1 MFSFAKW
8 PGRPQHIWSLLYL
21 GENAARFTFVREASW
36 EKVEWVHWG
45 KHNLSSRTVG
55 WSKWWKDL
63 CKRKKKAKEAKAT
76 CSRKLPWCH
85 LSLLSA
91 QLKALRNNFWK
102 FVDSSVLLAP
112 YCYFPCGAI
121 VASKVRDM
129 MAKPASTLWS
139 SHNYWT
145 GTAIVSLYKAWFCN
159 NFRHWR
165 WEACWSSG
173 SRRRKKWIL
182 VFEWSGISFS
192 PMVRDALV
200 EINPYGRVFLS
211 FCWHQHHFQL
221 K

>member
-21 GENAARFTFVREASW
+21 GENAARFTFVGEASW

-45 KHNLSSRTVG
+45 KPSLSSRTVG

-85 LSLLSA
+85 LSLLSS

-145 GTAIVSLYKAWFCN
+145 GTAIVSLDKAWFCN

>member
-1 MFSFAKW
+1 M
-8 PGRPQHIWSLLYL
+8 LLVSRL
-21 GENAARFTFVREASW
+21 WERRAGKKLNECIEA
-36 EKVEWVHWG
+36 
-45 KHNLSSRTVG
+45 HNLSSRTVG

-63 CKRKKKAKEAKAT
+63 CKRKKKAKAT

>member
-1 MFSFAKW
+1 M
-8 PGRPQHIWSLLYL
+8 LLVSRLWERRAGKKLNECIEANPTYL
-21 GENAARFTFVREASW
+21 HALSEEASG
-36 EKVEWVHWG
+36 EKIYAKE
-45 KHNLSSRTVG
+45 
-55 WSKWWKDL
+55 
-63 CKRKKKAKEAKAT
+63 KKKAKEAKAT

-85 LSLLSA
+85 LSLLSS

-102 FVDSSVLLAP
+102 SVDSSVPLAP

-121 VASKVRDM
+121 SASKVRDM

-145 GTAIVSLYKAWFCN
+145 GTAIVSLDKAWFCN